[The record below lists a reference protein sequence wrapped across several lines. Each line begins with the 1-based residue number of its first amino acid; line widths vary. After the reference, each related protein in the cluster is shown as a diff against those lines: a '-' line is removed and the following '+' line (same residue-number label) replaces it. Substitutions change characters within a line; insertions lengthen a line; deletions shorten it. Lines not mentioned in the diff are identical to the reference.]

1 MTLKFNLRQN
11 YSNEKFFTKISKF
24 TFLQKFYILNFI
36 HFLYFIQYFSIFYII
51 IDERDKKEVDI
62 GGQRLPTLVYMACE
76 KRPQWPHNFKV
87 GAMNAFVIY
96 QILYMSFWVEVMLG
110 ITFVN
115 DTSLNNFLLNLFFT
129 IS

>member
-51 IDERDKKEVDI
+51 IDERDKKEVDMVQLHVVALDVSI
-62 GGQRLPTLVYMACE
+62 EERVLLERCTP
-76 KRPQWPHNFKV
+76 R
-87 GAMNAFVIY
+87 I
-96 QILYMSFWVEVMLG
+96 IVENGL
-110 ITFVN
+110 
-115 DTSLNNFLLNLFFT
+115 
-129 IS
+129 